1 MVIFNSWA
9 FFSLL
14 PASFPAITTFVFLLT
29 LDEHVPPNDSIF
41 AFASSLVKF
50 SSEPVKTYVL
60 FVNIVS
66 SVFICFRY
74 VMLGSVLDYISR
86 TNLFNFVIFLSILIF
101 LFKKIDV
108 VGMLDN
114 MKNAVIENIEAS
126 KTSKSD
132 SETHLKEIEEKVSHI
147 EEEIDGII
155 KKSEQNA
162 KLVGEK
168 IIEDANHTVE
178 SIKDNSKKLVENK
191 SALLK
196 NDILQRASEASI
208 EVARNHIVNELNNN
222 YDLHQRLIDESLEAL
237 NSYKG

>member
-1 MVIFNSWA
+1 
-9 FFSLL
+9 
-14 PASFPAITTFVFLLT
+14 
-29 LDEHVPPNDSIF
+29 
-41 AFASSLVKF
+41 
-50 SSEPVKTYVL
+50 
-60 FVNIVS
+60 
-66 SVFICFRY
+66 
-74 VMLGSVLDYISR
+74 MLGSVLDYISK
-86 TNLFNFVIFLSILIF
+86 TNLFNFIIFLSILIF

-114 MKNAVIENIEAS
+114 MKNAVIENIESS

-196 NDILQRASEASI
+196 NDILRRVSEASI

-222 YDLHQRLIDESLEAL
+222 YDLHQKLIDESLEAL
-237 NSYKG
+237 NSYKS

>member
-1 MVIFNSWA
+1 
-9 FFSLL
+9 
-14 PASFPAITTFVFLLT
+14 
-29 LDEHVPPNDSIF
+29 
-41 AFASSLVKF
+41 
-50 SSEPVKTYVL
+50 
-60 FVNIVS
+60 
-66 SVFICFRY
+66 
-74 VMLGSVLDYISR
+74 MLGSVLDYISR

-108 VGMLDN
+108 VGMLEN

-126 KTSKSD
+126 KTSKSE

-168 IIEDANHTVE
+168 IIKDANHTVE

-196 NDILQRASEASI
+196 NDILKRASEASI

>member
-1 MVIFNSWA
+1 
-9 FFSLL
+9 
-14 PASFPAITTFVFLLT
+14 
-29 LDEHVPPNDSIF
+29 
-41 AFASSLVKF
+41 
-50 SSEPVKTYVL
+50 
-60 FVNIVS
+60 
-66 SVFICFRY
+66 
-74 VMLGSVLDYISR
+74 MLGSVLDYISR

-108 VGMLDN
+108 VGMLEN

-168 IIEDANHTVE
+168 II
-178 SIKDNSKKLVENK
+178 
-191 SALLK
+191 
-196 NDILQRASEASI
+196 
-208 EVARNHIVNELNNN
+208 
-222 YDLHQRLIDESLEAL
+222 
-237 NSYKG
+237 

>member
-1 MVIFNSWA
+1 
-9 FFSLL
+9 
-14 PASFPAITTFVFLLT
+14 
-29 LDEHVPPNDSIF
+29 
-41 AFASSLVKF
+41 
-50 SSEPVKTYVL
+50 
-60 FVNIVS
+60 
-66 SVFICFRY
+66 
-74 VMLGSVLDYISR
+74 MLGSVLDYISR

-114 MKNAVIENIEAS
+114 MKNVVIENIESS

-168 IIEDANHTVE
+168 IIQDANHTVE

-196 NDILQRASEASI
+196 NDILKRASEASI

-222 YDLHQRLIDESLEAL
+222 YDLHQKLIDESLEAL

>member
-1 MVIFNSWA
+1 
-9 FFSLL
+9 
-14 PASFPAITTFVFLLT
+14 
-29 LDEHVPPNDSIF
+29 
-41 AFASSLVKF
+41 
-50 SSEPVKTYVL
+50 
-60 FVNIVS
+60 
-66 SVFICFRY
+66 
-74 VMLGSVLDYISR
+74 MLGSVLDYISK
-86 TNLFNFVIFLSILIF
+86 TNLFNFIIFLSILIF

-108 VGMLDN
+108 VGMLEN

-126 KTSKSD
+126 KTSKSE
-132 SETHLKEIEEKVSHI
+132 SETHLKEIQEKVSHI

-196 NDILQRASEASI
+196 NDILRRASEASI

-222 YDLHQRLIDESLEAL
+222 YDLHQKLIDESLKAL
-237 NSYKG
+237 NSYKS

>member
-1 MVIFNSWA
+1 
-9 FFSLL
+9 
-14 PASFPAITTFVFLLT
+14 
-29 LDEHVPPNDSIF
+29 
-41 AFASSLVKF
+41 
-50 SSEPVKTYVL
+50 
-60 FVNIVS
+60 
-66 SVFICFRY
+66 
-74 VMLGSVLDYISR
+74 MLGSVLDYISR

-114 MKNAVIENIEAS
+114 MKNVVIENIEAS
-126 KTSKSD
+126 KTSKLD

-196 NDILQRASEASI
+196 NDILKRASEASI

-222 YDLHQRLIDESLEAL
+222 YDLHQKLIDESLEAL

>member
-1 MVIFNSWA
+1 
-9 FFSLL
+9 
-14 PASFPAITTFVFLLT
+14 
-29 LDEHVPPNDSIF
+29 
-41 AFASSLVKF
+41 
-50 SSEPVKTYVL
+50 
-60 FVNIVS
+60 
-66 SVFICFRY
+66 
-74 VMLGSVLDYISR
+74 MLGSVLDYISK
-86 TNLFNFVIFLSILIF
+86 TNLFNFIIFLSILIF

-108 VGMLDN
+108 VGMLEN

-126 KTSKSD
+126 KTSKSE

-196 NDILQRASEASI
+196 NDILRRASEASI

-237 NSYKG
+237 NNYKG

>member
-1 MVIFNSWA
+1 
-9 FFSLL
+9 
-14 PASFPAITTFVFLLT
+14 
-29 LDEHVPPNDSIF
+29 
-41 AFASSLVKF
+41 
-50 SSEPVKTYVL
+50 
-60 FVNIVS
+60 
-66 SVFICFRY
+66 
-74 VMLGSVLDYISR
+74 MLGSVLDYISR

-114 MKNAVIENIEAS
+114 MKNVVIENIESS
-126 KTSKSD
+126 KTSKSE
-132 SETHLKEIEEKVSHI
+132 SETHLKEIQEKVSHI

-168 IIEDANHTVE
+168 IIQDANHTVE

-196 NDILQRASEASI
+196 NDILRRASEASI

-222 YDLHQRLIDESLEAL
+222 YDLHQKLIDESLEAL
-237 NSYKG
+237 NSYKS

>member
-1 MVIFNSWA
+1 
-9 FFSLL
+9 
-14 PASFPAITTFVFLLT
+14 
-29 LDEHVPPNDSIF
+29 
-41 AFASSLVKF
+41 
-50 SSEPVKTYVL
+50 
-60 FVNIVS
+60 
-66 SVFICFRY
+66 
-74 VMLGSVLDYISR
+74 MLGSVLDYISK
-86 TNLFNFVIFLSILIF
+86 TNLFNFIIFLSILIF

-108 VGMLDN
+108 VGMLEN

-126 KTSKSD
+126 KTSKSE
-132 SETHLKEIEEKVSHI
+132 SETRLKEIQEKVSHI

-196 NDILQRASEASI
+196 NDILRRASEASI

-222 YDLHQRLIDESLEAL
+222 YDLHQKLIDESLEAL
-237 NSYKG
+237 NSYKS

>member
-1 MVIFNSWA
+1 
-9 FFSLL
+9 
-14 PASFPAITTFVFLLT
+14 
-29 LDEHVPPNDSIF
+29 
-41 AFASSLVKF
+41 
-50 SSEPVKTYVL
+50 
-60 FVNIVS
+60 
-66 SVFICFRY
+66 
-74 VMLGSVLDYISR
+74 MLGSVLDYISK
-86 TNLFNFVIFLSILIF
+86 TNLFNFIIFLSILIF

-114 MKNAVIENIEAS
+114 MKNVVIENIESS

-196 NDILQRASEASI
+196 NDILRRASEASI

-222 YDLHQRLIDESLEAL
+222 YDLHQKLIDESLEAL
-237 NSYKG
+237 NSYKS

>member
-1 MVIFNSWA
+1 
-9 FFSLL
+9 
-14 PASFPAITTFVFLLT
+14 
-29 LDEHVPPNDSIF
+29 
-41 AFASSLVKF
+41 
-50 SSEPVKTYVL
+50 
-60 FVNIVS
+60 
-66 SVFICFRY
+66 
-74 VMLGSVLDYISR
+74 MLGSVLDYISR

-114 MKNAVIENIEAS
+114 MKNVVIENIEAS

-168 IIEDANHTVE
+168 IIQDANHTVE

-196 NDILQRASEASI
+196 NDILKRASEASI

-222 YDLHQRLIDESLEAL
+222 YDLHQKLIDESLEAL
-237 NSYKG
+237 NSYRG

>member
-1 MVIFNSWA
+1 
-9 FFSLL
+9 
-14 PASFPAITTFVFLLT
+14 
-29 LDEHVPPNDSIF
+29 
-41 AFASSLVKF
+41 
-50 SSEPVKTYVL
+50 
-60 FVNIVS
+60 
-66 SVFICFRY
+66 
-74 VMLGSVLDYISR
+74 MLGSVLDYISK
-86 TNLFNFVIFLSILIF
+86 TNLFNFIIFLSILIF

-108 VGMLDN
+108 VGMLEN

-126 KTSKSD
+126 KTSKSE
-132 SETHLKEIEEKVSHI
+132 SETHLKEIQEKVSHI

-196 NDILQRASEASI
+196 NDILRRASEASI

-222 YDLHQRLIDESLEAL
+222 YDLHQKLIDESLDAL
-237 NSYKG
+237 NSYKS

>member
-1 MVIFNSWA
+1 
-9 FFSLL
+9 
-14 PASFPAITTFVFLLT
+14 
-29 LDEHVPPNDSIF
+29 
-41 AFASSLVKF
+41 
-50 SSEPVKTYVL
+50 
-60 FVNIVS
+60 
-66 SVFICFRY
+66 
-74 VMLGSVLDYISR
+74 MLCSVLDYISK
-86 TNLFNFVIFLSILIF
+86 TNLFNFIIFLSILIF

-108 VGMLDN
+108 VGMLEN

-126 KTSKSD
+126 KTSKSE
-132 SETHLKEIEEKVSHI
+132 SETHLKEIQEKVSHI

-196 NDILQRASEASI
+196 NDILRRASEASI

-222 YDLHQRLIDESLEAL
+222 YDLHQKLIDESLEAL
-237 NSYKG
+237 NSYKS

>member
-1 MVIFNSWA
+1 
-9 FFSLL
+9 
-14 PASFPAITTFVFLLT
+14 
-29 LDEHVPPNDSIF
+29 
-41 AFASSLVKF
+41 
-50 SSEPVKTYVL
+50 
-60 FVNIVS
+60 
-66 SVFICFRY
+66 
-74 VMLGSVLDYISR
+74 MLGSVLDYISR
-86 TNLFNFVIFLSILIF
+86 TNLFNFVIFLSVLIF

-108 VGMLDN
+108 VGMLEN

-126 KTSKSD
+126 KTSKSE

-196 NDILQRASEASI
+196 NDILKRASEASI

-222 YDLHQRLIDESLEAL
+222 YDLHQRLIDESLDAL

>member
-1 MVIFNSWA
+1 
-9 FFSLL
+9 
-14 PASFPAITTFVFLLT
+14 
-29 LDEHVPPNDSIF
+29 
-41 AFASSLVKF
+41 
-50 SSEPVKTYVL
+50 
-60 FVNIVS
+60 
-66 SVFICFRY
+66 
-74 VMLGSVLDYISR
+74 MLGSVLDYISR

-108 VGMLDN
+108 VGMLEN

-126 KTSKSD
+126 KTSKSE
-132 SETHLKEIEEKVSHI
+132 SETHLKEIEEKVSHV

-196 NDILQRASEASI
+196 NDILKRASEASI

-237 NSYKG
+237 NGYKG

>member
-1 MVIFNSWA
+1 
-9 FFSLL
+9 
-14 PASFPAITTFVFLLT
+14 
-29 LDEHVPPNDSIF
+29 
-41 AFASSLVKF
+41 
-50 SSEPVKTYVL
+50 
-60 FVNIVS
+60 
-66 SVFICFRY
+66 
-74 VMLGSVLDYISR
+74 MLGSVLDYISR

-108 VGMLDN
+108 VGMLEN

-126 KTSKSD
+126 KTSKSE

-196 NDILQRASEASI
+196 NDILRRASEASI
-208 EVARNHIVNELNNN
+208 EVARNHIVNELSNN
-222 YDLHQRLIDESLEAL
+222 YDLHQKLIDESLEAL
-237 NSYKG
+237 NSYKS

>member
-1 MVIFNSWA
+1 
-9 FFSLL
+9 
-14 PASFPAITTFVFLLT
+14 
-29 LDEHVPPNDSIF
+29 
-41 AFASSLVKF
+41 
-50 SSEPVKTYVL
+50 
-60 FVNIVS
+60 
-66 SVFICFRY
+66 
-74 VMLGSVLDYISR
+74 MLGSVLDYISK
-86 TNLFNFVIFLSILIF
+86 TNLFNFIIFLSILIY

-108 VGMLDN
+108 VGMLEN

-126 KTSKSD
+126 KTSKSE
-132 SETHLKEIEEKVSHI
+132 SETHLKEIQEKVSHI

-196 NDILQRASEASI
+196 NDILRRASEASI

-222 YDLHQRLIDESLEAL
+222 YDLHQKLIDESLEAL
-237 NSYKG
+237 NSYKS

>member
-1 MVIFNSWA
+1 
-9 FFSLL
+9 
-14 PASFPAITTFVFLLT
+14 
-29 LDEHVPPNDSIF
+29 
-41 AFASSLVKF
+41 
-50 SSEPVKTYVL
+50 
-60 FVNIVS
+60 
-66 SVFICFRY
+66 
-74 VMLGSVLDYISR
+74 MLGSVLDYISR

-108 VGMLDN
+108 VGLLDN
-114 MKNAVIENIEAS
+114 MKNVVIENIESS

-168 IIEDANHTVE
+168 IIQDANHTVE

-196 NDILQRASEASI
+196 NDILRRASEASI

-222 YDLHQRLIDESLEAL
+222 YDLHQKLIDESLEAL

>member
-1 MVIFNSWA
+1 
-9 FFSLL
+9 
-14 PASFPAITTFVFLLT
+14 
-29 LDEHVPPNDSIF
+29 
-41 AFASSLVKF
+41 
-50 SSEPVKTYVL
+50 
-60 FVNIVS
+60 
-66 SVFICFRY
+66 
-74 VMLGSVLDYISR
+74 MLGSVLDYISQ
-86 TNLFNFVIFLSILIF
+86 TNLFNFIIFLSILIF

-108 VGMLDN
+108 VGMLEN

-126 KTSKSD
+126 KTSKSE
-132 SETHLKEIEEKVSHI
+132 SETHLKEIEEKVSHV

-196 NDILQRASEASI
+196 NDILKRASEASI

>member
-1 MVIFNSWA
+1 
-9 FFSLL
+9 
-14 PASFPAITTFVFLLT
+14 
-29 LDEHVPPNDSIF
+29 
-41 AFASSLVKF
+41 
-50 SSEPVKTYVL
+50 
-60 FVNIVS
+60 
-66 SVFICFRY
+66 
-74 VMLGSVLDYISR
+74 MLGSVLDYISR

-108 VGMLDN
+108 VGMLEN

-126 KTSKSD
+126 KTSKSE

-196 NDILQRASEASI
+196 NDILRRASEASI

-222 YDLHQRLIDESLEAL
+222 YDLHQKLIDESLEAL
-237 NSYKG
+237 NSYKS

>member
-1 MVIFNSWA
+1 
-9 FFSLL
+9 
-14 PASFPAITTFVFLLT
+14 
-29 LDEHVPPNDSIF
+29 
-41 AFASSLVKF
+41 
-50 SSEPVKTYVL
+50 
-60 FVNIVS
+60 
-66 SVFICFRY
+66 
-74 VMLGSVLDYISR
+74 MLGSVLDYISR

-114 MKNAVIENIEAS
+114 MKNVVIENIESS

-168 IIEDANHTVE
+168 IIQDANHTVE

-196 NDILQRASEASI
+196 NDILRRASEASI

-222 YDLHQRLIDESLEAL
+222 YDLHQKLIDESLEAL
-237 NSYKG
+237 NSYKS

>member
-1 MVIFNSWA
+1 
-9 FFSLL
+9 
-14 PASFPAITTFVFLLT
+14 
-29 LDEHVPPNDSIF
+29 
-41 AFASSLVKF
+41 
-50 SSEPVKTYVL
+50 
-60 FVNIVS
+60 
-66 SVFICFRY
+66 
-74 VMLGSVLDYISR
+74 MLGSVLDYISR

-114 MKNAVIENIEAS
+114 MKNVVIENIESS

-132 SETHLKEIEEKVSHI
+132 SEIHLKEIEEKVSHI

-196 NDILQRASEASI
+196 NDILRRASEASI

-222 YDLHQRLIDESLEAL
+222 YDLHQKLIDESLEAL
-237 NSYKG
+237 NSYKS

>member
-1 MVIFNSWA
+1 
-9 FFSLL
+9 
-14 PASFPAITTFVFLLT
+14 
-29 LDEHVPPNDSIF
+29 
-41 AFASSLVKF
+41 
-50 SSEPVKTYVL
+50 
-60 FVNIVS
+60 
-66 SVFICFRY
+66 
-74 VMLGSVLDYISR
+74 MLGSVLDYISK
-86 TNLFNFVIFLSILIF
+86 TNLFNFIIFLSILIF
-101 LFKKIDV
+101 LFKKIGV
-108 VGMLDN
+108 VGMLEN

-126 KTSKSD
+126 KTSKSE
-132 SETHLKEIEEKVSHI
+132 SETHLKEIQEKVSHI

-196 NDILQRASEASI
+196 NDILRRASEASI

-222 YDLHQRLIDESLEAL
+222 YDLHQKLIDESLEAL
-237 NSYKG
+237 NSYKS

>member
-1 MVIFNSWA
+1 
-9 FFSLL
+9 
-14 PASFPAITTFVFLLT
+14 
-29 LDEHVPPNDSIF
+29 
-41 AFASSLVKF
+41 
-50 SSEPVKTYVL
+50 
-60 FVNIVS
+60 
-66 SVFICFRY
+66 
-74 VMLGSVLDYISR
+74 MLGSVLDYISR

-114 MKNAVIENIEAS
+114 MKNAVIENIESS

-168 IIEDANHTVE
+168 IIQDANHTVE

-196 NDILQRASEASI
+196 NDILRRASEASI

-222 YDLHQRLIDESLEAL
+222 YDLHQKLIDESLEAL

>member
-1 MVIFNSWA
+1 
-9 FFSLL
+9 
-14 PASFPAITTFVFLLT
+14 
-29 LDEHVPPNDSIF
+29 
-41 AFASSLVKF
+41 
-50 SSEPVKTYVL
+50 
-60 FVNIVS
+60 
-66 SVFICFRY
+66 
-74 VMLGSVLDYISR
+74 MLGSVLDYISR

-108 VGMLDN
+108 VGMLEN

-126 KTSKSD
+126 KTSKSE

-196 NDILQRASEASI
+196 NDILKRASEASI

-222 YDLHQRLIDESLEAL
+222 YDLHQRLIDESLDAL

>member
-1 MVIFNSWA
+1 
-9 FFSLL
+9 
-14 PASFPAITTFVFLLT
+14 
-29 LDEHVPPNDSIF
+29 
-41 AFASSLVKF
+41 
-50 SSEPVKTYVL
+50 
-60 FVNIVS
+60 
-66 SVFICFRY
+66 
-74 VMLGSVLDYISR
+74 MLGSVLDYISK
-86 TNLFNFVIFLSILIF
+86 TNLFNFIIFLSILIF

-108 VGMLDN
+108 VGMLEN

-126 KTSKSD
+126 KTSKSE
-132 SETHLKEIEEKVSHI
+132 SETHLKEIQEKVSHI

-196 NDILQRASEASI
+196 NDILRRASEASI
-208 EVARNHIVNELNNN
+208 EVARNHIANELNNN
-222 YDLHQRLIDESLEAL
+222 YDLHQKLIDESLEAL
-237 NSYKG
+237 NSYKS

>member
-1 MVIFNSWA
+1 
-9 FFSLL
+9 
-14 PASFPAITTFVFLLT
+14 
-29 LDEHVPPNDSIF
+29 
-41 AFASSLVKF
+41 
-50 SSEPVKTYVL
+50 
-60 FVNIVS
+60 
-66 SVFICFRY
+66 
-74 VMLGSVLDYISR
+74 MLGSVLDYISR

-108 VGMLDN
+108 VGMLEN

-126 KTSKSD
+126 KTSKSE
-132 SETHLKEIEEKVSHI
+132 SETHLKEIQEKVSHI

-196 NDILQRASEASI
+196 NDILRRASEASI

-222 YDLHQRLIDESLEAL
+222 YDLHQKLIDESLEAL

>member
-1 MVIFNSWA
+1 
-9 FFSLL
+9 
-14 PASFPAITTFVFLLT
+14 
-29 LDEHVPPNDSIF
+29 
-41 AFASSLVKF
+41 
-50 SSEPVKTYVL
+50 
-60 FVNIVS
+60 
-66 SVFICFRY
+66 
-74 VMLGSVLDYISR
+74 MLGSVLDYISK
-86 TNLFNFVIFLSILIF
+86 TNLFNFIIFLSILIF

-108 VGMLDN
+108 VGMLEN

-196 NDILQRASEASI
+196 NDILRRASEASI

-222 YDLHQRLIDESLEAL
+222 YDLHQKLIDESLEAL
-237 NSYKG
+237 NSYKS

>member
-1 MVIFNSWA
+1 
-9 FFSLL
+9 
-14 PASFPAITTFVFLLT
+14 
-29 LDEHVPPNDSIF
+29 
-41 AFASSLVKF
+41 
-50 SSEPVKTYVL
+50 
-60 FVNIVS
+60 
-66 SVFICFRY
+66 
-74 VMLGSVLDYISR
+74 MLGSVLDYISR

-108 VGMLDN
+108 VGMLEN

-126 KTSKSD
+126 KTSKSE

-168 IIEDANHTVE
+168 IIQDANHTVE

-196 NDILQRASEASI
+196 NDILRRASEASI

-222 YDLHQRLIDESLEAL
+222 YDLHQKLIDESLEAL
-237 NSYKG
+237 NSYKS

>member
-1 MVIFNSWA
+1 
-9 FFSLL
+9 
-14 PASFPAITTFVFLLT
+14 
-29 LDEHVPPNDSIF
+29 
-41 AFASSLVKF
+41 
-50 SSEPVKTYVL
+50 
-60 FVNIVS
+60 
-66 SVFICFRY
+66 
-74 VMLGSVLDYISR
+74 MLGSVLDYISR

-114 MKNAVIENIEAS
+114 MKNVVIENIESS
-126 KTSKSD
+126 KTSKSE

-168 IIEDANHTVE
+168 IIQDANHTVE

-196 NDILQRASEASI
+196 NDILKRASEASI

-222 YDLHQRLIDESLEAL
+222 YDLHQKLIDESLEAL

>member
-1 MVIFNSWA
+1 
-9 FFSLL
+9 
-14 PASFPAITTFVFLLT
+14 
-29 LDEHVPPNDSIF
+29 
-41 AFASSLVKF
+41 
-50 SSEPVKTYVL
+50 
-60 FVNIVS
+60 
-66 SVFICFRY
+66 
-74 VMLGSVLDYISR
+74 MLGSVLDYISK
-86 TNLFNFVIFLSILIF
+86 TNLFNFIIFLSILIF
-101 LFKKIDV
+101 LFKKIDI
-108 VGMLDN
+108 VGMLEN

-126 KTSKSD
+126 KTSKSE
-132 SETHLKEIEEKVSHI
+132 SETHLKEIQEKVSHI

-196 NDILQRASEASI
+196 NDILRRASEASI

>member
-1 MVIFNSWA
+1 MEAVNA
-9 FFSLL
+9 FF
-14 PASFPAITTFVFLLT
+14 
-29 LDEHVPPNDSIF
+29 E
-41 AFASSLVKF
+41 
-50 SSEPVKTYVL
+50 
-60 FVNIVS
+60 
-66 SVFICFRY
+66 
-74 VMLGSVLDYISR
+74 YIGR
-86 TNLFNFVIFLSILIF
+86 TNLFNFVIFLAVFIII
-101 LFKKIDV
+101 FKKAD
-108 VGMLDN
+108 LSS
-114 MKNAVIENIEAS
+114 KLESAKKAIENHIEDS
-126 KTSKSD
+126 KQKKAE
-132 SETHLKEIEEKVSHI
+132 SESHLRGIEEKVSHI

-196 NDILQRASEASI
+196 NDILKRASEASI

-237 NSYKG
+237 NGYKG

>member
-1 MVIFNSWA
+1 
-9 FFSLL
+9 
-14 PASFPAITTFVFLLT
+14 
-29 LDEHVPPNDSIF
+29 
-41 AFASSLVKF
+41 
-50 SSEPVKTYVL
+50 
-60 FVNIVS
+60 
-66 SVFICFRY
+66 
-74 VMLGSVLDYISR
+74 MLE
-86 TNLFNFVIFLSILIF
+86 
-101 LFKKIDV
+101 
-108 VGMLDN
+108 N
-114 MKNAVIENIEAS
+114 MKNAVIENIESS

-196 NDILQRASEASI
+196 NDILRRASEASI

-222 YDLHQRLIDESLEAL
+222 YDLHQKLIDESLEAL
-237 NSYKG
+237 NSYKS

>member
-1 MVIFNSWA
+1 
-9 FFSLL
+9 
-14 PASFPAITTFVFLLT
+14 
-29 LDEHVPPNDSIF
+29 
-41 AFASSLVKF
+41 
-50 SSEPVKTYVL
+50 
-60 FVNIVS
+60 
-66 SVFICFRY
+66 
-74 VMLGSVLDYISR
+74 MLGSVLDYISR

-108 VGMLDN
+108 VGMLEN

-126 KTSKSD
+126 KTSKSE
-132 SETHLKEIEEKVSHI
+132 SETHLKEIQEKVSHI

-196 NDILQRASEASI
+196 NDILRRASEASI

>member
-1 MVIFNSWA
+1 
-9 FFSLL
+9 
-14 PASFPAITTFVFLLT
+14 
-29 LDEHVPPNDSIF
+29 
-41 AFASSLVKF
+41 
-50 SSEPVKTYVL
+50 
-60 FVNIVS
+60 
-66 SVFICFRY
+66 
-74 VMLGSVLDYISR
+74 MLGSVLDYISR

-114 MKNAVIENIEAS
+114 MKNVVIENIVSS

-132 SETHLKEIEEKVSHI
+132 SEIHLKEIEEKVSHI

-168 IIEDANHTVE
+168 IIQDANHTVE

-196 NDILQRASEASI
+196 NDILRRASEASI

-222 YDLHQRLIDESLEAL
+222 YDLHQKLIDESLEAL

>member
-1 MVIFNSWA
+1 
-9 FFSLL
+9 
-14 PASFPAITTFVFLLT
+14 
-29 LDEHVPPNDSIF
+29 
-41 AFASSLVKF
+41 
-50 SSEPVKTYVL
+50 
-60 FVNIVS
+60 
-66 SVFICFRY
+66 
-74 VMLGSVLDYISR
+74 MLGSVLDYISR

-108 VGMLDN
+108 VGTLEN

-126 KTSKSD
+126 KTSKSE

-196 NDILQRASEASI
+196 NDILKRASEASI